1 MKNKL
6 MRKAAEVK
14 SAVLSKDAAQ
24 QSTETVILIVA
35 VVVIA
40 LGIAW
45 AIKAILG
52 DDKSGLLN
60 TVKTKLDDFAK
71 NIQATTPGIG
81 G

>member
-1 MKNKL
+1 MKNRL

-52 DDKSGLLN
+52 DDKSGLLK
-60 TVKTKLDDFAK
+60 TVSDKLTEFAT
-71 NIQATTPGIG
+71 NIKATA
-81 G
+81 